1 MLGDNLW
8 ISVDNLLV
16 KSGREKA
23 SFPQQ
28 EIPTENTQG
37 YTHKKVVKVERNT
50 WLNCGFLT
58 SPQLQPLVTT
68 NSSIDIQ
75 QGVREPRSFNLVL
88 NKLGSQI

>member
-16 KSGREKA
+16 KGGREKA
-23 SFPQQ
+23 SFSQQ

-50 WLNCGFLT
+50 RLNCGFLT

>member
-1 MLGDNLW
+1 M
-8 ISVDNLLV
+8 DNLLV
-16 KSGREKA
+16 KGGREKA
-23 SFPQQ
+23 SFSQHG
-28 EIPTENTQG
+28 IPTENTQG

-68 NSSIDIQ
+68 NSSIGIQ

>member
-16 KSGREKA
+16 KGGDEKT
-23 SFPQQ
+23 SFSQQ
-28 EIPTENTQG
+28 EIPTRNTQG

-50 WLNCGFLT
+50 WLNCGFLI

>member
-1 MLGDNLW
+1 M
-8 ISVDNLLV
+8 DNLLV
-16 KSGREKA
+16 KGVGEVAPLSQHG
-23 SFPQQ
+23 
-28 EIPTENTQG
+28 IPTINTQG

-75 QGVREPRSFNLVL
+75 PGVREPRVTSVVRD
-88 NKLGSQI
+88 KLGS

>member
-16 KSGREKA
+16 KGVGEVAPLSQHG
-23 SFPQQ
+23 
-28 EIPTENTQG
+28 IPTINTQG

-88 NKLGSQI
+88 NKLGSRI

>member
-1 MLGDNLW
+1 
-8 ISVDNLLV
+8 VDNLLV
-16 KSGREKA
+16 KGVGEVAPLSQHG
-23 SFPQQ
+23 
-28 EIPTENTQG
+28 IPTMNSQG

-75 QGVREPRSFNLVL
+75 PGVREPRVTSVVRD
-88 NKLGSQI
+88 KLGSQI

>member
-1 MLGDNLW
+1 M
-8 ISVDNLLV
+8 DNLLV
-16 KSGREKA
+16 KVVGERA
-23 SFPQQ
+23 SLSQHA
-28 EIPTENTQG
+28 IPTQNTQG
-37 YTHKKVVKVERNT
+37 YTHKKVVKVERKT
-50 WLNCGFLT
+50 RLNCGFLT